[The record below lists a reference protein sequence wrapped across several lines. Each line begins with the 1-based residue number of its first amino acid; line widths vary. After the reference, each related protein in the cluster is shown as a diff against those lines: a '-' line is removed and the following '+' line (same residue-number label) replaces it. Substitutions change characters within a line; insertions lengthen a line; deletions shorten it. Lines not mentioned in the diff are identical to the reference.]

1 MRPRF
6 PTSSALIAAFCCA
19 QLLASSARAADEP
32 LVFFRGN
39 LLFNE
44 WVYRALLEQTDAATA
59 NPATAKRVRATL
71 SAFLRRAGYTLATVK
86 TRVED
91 GRIAVDVDEGQ
102 LDKMVLLG
110 VGAWDSVR
118 FHLELELPD
127 EVYNRPLLDQRLDAL
142 CKRHGLL
149 RCTATLLEVDPQ
161 PGNPFGQV
169 TIDRLEELGGGLV
182 PEQLVR
188 AARAFEL
195 QVTLEQKPSHS
206 GFWPVLD
213 VGGQDGVKVGAN
225 GYLAE
230 LPLAGGSTEL
240 KLRVGG
246 NFRGHLDS
254 NGSSPVFTRATADAR
269 IRFPA
274 YGEGRL
280 RPALGLLADLSSG
293 QRGDLG
299 VDVFYQ
305 ARLEVVA
312 VADFTPLGRGREL
325 EFGLGLGLRRNF
337 IFGLGTVAP
346 VDPIVAVTPGDL
358 FRPFVLFFLRSDL
371 SPNELRWDRHHQ
383 LEAVARLRTGAVG
396 VGGAAELAA
405 DTSYQKYFGLGWHEF
420 WIRGHGTAHLGDTL
434 YPDESSLGGDLRGA
448 LGDTFVRKSASVLTE
463 FRHSL
468 VRDLLKVSV
477 FDSLVAFGRI
487 SDRVNYTEAARGAL
501 AVGLG
506 IHGLLWTVVAVDLYG
521 ALAWSTDGRF
531 GTGIALEV
539 HEAYR

>member
-1 MRPRF
+1 MD
-6 PTSSALIAAFCCA
+6 AAKLPA
-19 QLLASSARAADEP
+19 TDQP
-32 LVFFRGN
+32 LVFVRGN
-39 LLFNE
+39 ILFNQ
-44 WVYRALLEQTDAATA
+44 WVYRALLEQPEPTATTAAA
-59 NPATAKRVRATL
+59 RRVRARL
-71 SAFLRRAGYTLATVK
+71 SDFLRRAGYTLATVK
-86 TRVED
+86 VQVEE

-102 LDKMVLLG
+102 LDKIVLLG

-127 EVYNRPLLDQRLDAL
+127 DVYNRPLLDQRLDAL
-142 CKRHGLL
+142 CKRHRLL
-149 RCTATLLEVDPQ
+149 RCTATLIELDPQ

-169 TIDRLEELGGGLV
+169 TIDSLEELGGGLV
-182 PEQLVR
+182 PEALFR
-188 AARAFEL
+188 AARAYEL
-195 QVTLEQKPSHS
+195 QVTLEQQPQHS

-213 VGGQDGVKVGAN
+213 VGGQDGVKIGAN
-225 GYLAE
+225 GFLSD
-230 LPLAGGSTEL
+230 LPLTGGSTDL

-254 NGSSPVFTRATADAR
+254 NGSGPVFTRATAEAR

-312 VADFTPLGRGREL
+312 AADFTPLGHGREL
-325 EFGLGLGLRRNF
+325 EFGLGVGLRRNA
-337 IFGLGTVAP
+337 IFGLRTVAP

-358 FRPFVLFFLRSDL
+358 FRPFVLFFFRSDL
-371 SPNELRWDRHHQ
+371 SPKELRWDRHHQ
-383 LEAVARLRTGAVG
+383 VETVARLRSGGTG
-396 VGGAAELAA
+396 GGNGAELSA
-405 DTSYQKYFGLGWHEF
+405 DASYQKYVGLGWHEF
-420 WIRGHGTAHLGDTL
+420 WIRGHGTAHFGDTL

-448 LGDTFVRKSASVLTE
+448 LGGTFVRKSASVLTE
-463 FRHSL
+463 FRYSL
-468 VRDLLKVSV
+468 VRDLLKISV
-477 FDSLVAFGRI
+477 FDSLAAFGRI
-487 SDRVNYTEAARGAL
+487 ADRVNFTENPQGAL

-521 ALAWSTDGRF
+521 AMAWTTDGKF